1 MRRADIKWNLKA
13 FKQIRT
19 SPEMK
24 ARLGKDAEAIAKS
37 AGTGYEAGVG
47 DGKTRARASVITGD
61 PDTMRKE
68 AKNGNLLRALSNR
81 GH

>member
-1 MRRADIKWNLKA
+1 MKKVDIKWNLPA
-13 FKQIRT
+13 FKQIR
-19 SPEMK
+19 SSAAMK
-24 ARLGKDAEAIAKS
+24 DRLGKDAESIAKS
-37 AGTGYEAGVG
+37 AGTGYVPGVD

-68 AKNGNLLRALSNR
+68 AKNSNLLRALTSR